1 MNKVQF
7 LFLPQIRR
15 TGCNEFITTFAPAS
29 ARFSGL
35 VFSKNRSEFCFTM
48 KQNFPCQL
56 RGSRAVSKQPMNAR
70 NGRRSVRTDR
80 RLKVSLSIFVSPVL
94 AQIRHWPVR
103 KSHSFLAAIFFGTL
117 MANLETH
124 DGQGRIKVRFDK
136 FPQGGKSPHLGKYFC
151 GVIEPTANRRSNSH
165 Q

>member
-1 MNKVQF
+1 MQP
-7 LFLPQIRR
+7 LFLPQIHMA
-15 TGCNEFITTFAPAS
+15 GCDEIITTFALP
-29 ARFSGL
+29 
-35 VFSKNRSEFCFTM
+35 EFGFTM
-48 KQNFPCQL
+48 KQNIL
-56 RGSRAVSKQPMNAR
+56 RRLLGWWDCSQQPMSGR
-70 NGRRSVRTDR
+70 NGCRWRSVTTGH
-80 RLKVSLSIFVSPVL
+80 RLIVSLFIFTSPVL
-94 AQIRHWPVR
+94 PQIRHWPVR

-165 Q
+165 QGSLN